1 MRWLKY
7 VAIAL
12 GGLLALLL
20 VAVVALFALV
30 DTAALK
36 TTLSKYVADQYQRT
50 LTLDGDLKLSL
61 FPTLGVS
68 VAQARLS
75 EPGATATA
83 LKVEQARLSV
93 DVLPLLRGQLRVGG
107 ITLDGLEATLV
118 RKADGK
124 TNYDDLIGGDK
135 KQSSGAVQFDIEKIA
150 LTRSALVVR
159 DAVSGTDLTLSQLN
173 LSTGRVAER
182 SPFPFDFSVQIQGKK
197 PAIQGAFK
205 AKGVATFD
213 LTGRAFSLSK
223 FETGYSGK
231 LGADTIEASV
241 NLPQLSLSA
250 DATQALELRAM
261 MKVTGARQLEARLV
275 AEGVSGKPDAV
286 SIKLL
291 SLNSKGSQGQ
301 QNFVFDLKTPLTADL
316 NALLIRLPQFSGQ
329 LQVNDP
335 SLPMKSLQVPLS
347 GTLTADLKQQKM
359 QGKLNTKFDDTTLAA
374 QWGVQQFSPLKFT
387 FDINADRLNVDR
399 YLPPPA
405 ANTPAASGAEKPIDL
420 SALKKLNGSGTARIG
435 QLQIKGMKASNVL
448 LTLNANAGDVRL
460 APVSAQLYGGSLQ
473 ATASVNAHSNRYA
486 LNQQL
491 NNVQIGPLLRD
502 VAKNDLLEGRAV
514 VNANVTA
521 TGTTVSALK
530 KALNGTASVRLN
542 DGAIKGYDLGKT
554 LGNARDKLNALVKG
568 GTTNDKGG
576 GSAQDKTQF
585 SELSASFN
593 IVNGVAN
600 NDDLNVKAPLFRL
613 GGNGKIDLGESRVD
627 YLARASIVN
636 TLTGQGGKD
645 KGQTR
650 DITIPVKIVGPF
662 DKLGWEVQW
671 SAVGSEALKATVG
684 TKLDEK
690 KQELKDK
697 ARDQVKDKLKG
708 LFSR

>member
-7 VAIAL
+7 LAIAL

-135 KQSSGAVQFDIEKIA
+135 KQSSGAVQFDIEKSA

-231 LGADTIEASV
+231 LAARTI
-241 NLPQLSLSA
+241 
-250 DATQALELRAM
+250 
-261 MKVTGARQLEARLV
+261 
-275 AEGVSGKPDAV
+275 
-286 SIKLL
+286 
-291 SLNSKGSQGQ
+291 
-301 QNFVFDLKTPLTADL
+301 VFDLKTPLTADL

-359 QGKLNTKFDDTTLAA
+359 QGKLNTKSDETTLAA
-374 QWGVQQFSPLKFT
+374 QWGVQQFSPLKFS

-554 LGNARDKLNALVKG
+554 LGNARNKLNALVKG
-568 GTTNDKGG
+568 GTANDKGG

-650 DITIPVKIVGPF
+650 DITIPVRIVGPF

>member
-83 LKVEQARLSV
+83 LMVEQARLSV

-231 LGADTIEASV
+231 LAARTI
-241 NLPQLSLSA
+241 
-250 DATQALELRAM
+250 
-261 MKVTGARQLEARLV
+261 
-275 AEGVSGKPDAV
+275 
-286 SIKLL
+286 
-291 SLNSKGSQGQ
+291 
-301 QNFVFDLKTPLTADL
+301 VFDLNAPFTVDL

-568 GTTNDKGG
+568 GTANDKGG

-613 GGNGKIDLGESRVD
+613 GGNGKIDLGERRVD

>member
-7 VAIAL
+7 LAMAL

-135 KQSSGAVQFDIEKIA
+135 KQSSGTVQFDIEKIA

-173 LSTGRVAER
+173 VSTGRVAER
-182 SPFPFDFSVQIQGKK
+182 APFAFDVSVQIQGKQ

-213 LTGRAFSLSK
+213 LTARTFSLSK

-231 LGADTIEASV
+231 LAARTI
-241 NLPQLSLSA
+241 
-250 DATQALELRAM
+250 
-261 MKVTGARQLEARLV
+261 
-275 AEGVSGKPDAV
+275 
-286 SIKLL
+286 
-291 SLNSKGSQGQ
+291 
-301 QNFVFDLKTPLTADL
+301 VFDLNAPLSADL

-435 QLQIKGMKASNVL
+435 QLQIKGMKASNVT

-650 DITIPVKIVGPF
+650 DITIPVRIVGPF